1 MYAREA
7 RRRGRPEIY
16 HEPVLTR
23 RHPMRSTRGLVTA
36 ADTRSRVS
44 PCRHQHTFFLESYA
58 TFACN
63 PDVNYHNV
71 ETHFLGLELRLC
83 PAVQHPAHGEYR
95 LGVTS
100 R

>member
-23 RHPMRSTRGLVTA
+23 RHTMRSTRGA
-36 ADTRSRVS
+36 GHRSGHS
-44 PCRHQHTFFLESYA
+44 PTCQPVPTPTHIFLESIA

-71 ETHFLGLELRLC
+71 EAHSLGLELRLC

-95 LGVTS
+95 LGVTC